1 MELLSEIKI
10 NRSSGDAVLQLFHGD
25 MSAIPPEHA
34 VDIMIV
40 SAYPNN
46 YDPLPGTLIGALYNK
61 GLNFANLAQ
70 HKQVDLTTQL
80 GCCLSY
86 ELPVQLQ
93 QQFNTKRFVSFEPR
107 ILSHKPEEVVSNVF
121 RCLNNFLIPDIE
133 TSETKMQQPA
143 LDISTIAMPML
154 ATGN

>member
-10 NRSSGDAVLQLFHGD
+10 NRSSGDAVIQLFHGD

-80 GCCLSY
+80 GCWLSY

-93 QQFNTKRFVSFEPR
+93 QQFKTFCKFRTKD
-107 ILSHKPEEVVSNVF
+107 IKP
-121 RCLNNFLIPDIE
+121 
-133 TSETKMQQPA
+133 Q
-143 LDISTIAMPML
+143 
-154 ATGN
+154 TGRSGFQCFSLPQ